1 MLLYLLTQEKT
12 ERGDNDHFDKGKS
25 FYFISTSDTE
35 GLGFEPRWRFLP
47 QQFSRLC
54 C

>member
-25 FYFISTSDTE
+25 FYFISTSDTDDE
-35 GLGFEPRWRFLP
+35 VAYSHLDIINEF
-47 QQFSRLC
+47 Q
-54 C
+54 